1 MTEIDVN
8 VGSDSTHSEF
18 EEVTALAM
26 DGNNFSDG
34 EIIDSDW
41 HYELETILK
50 EGFVDQG
57 MIKNVCKCR
66 NVPEKFR

>member
-1 MTEIDVN
+1 MADLTI
-8 VGSDSTHSEF
+8 GSDSTHSEF
-18 EEVTALAM
+18 EEVAVSGV
-26 DGNNFSDG
+26 DGSNYSDG

-41 HYELETILK
+41 HFELENVLN

-66 NVPEKFR
+66 SIPEKFR